1 MYLVKLWDRYDREIF
16 INIHKKATP
25 PRRTLE
31 QIVKVFKTLLIR
43 SGISKKRRIK

>member
-25 PRRTLE
+25 PASN
-31 QIVKVFKTLLIR
+31 
-43 SGISKKRRIK
+43 SGTNC